1 MNFGPLTLGCKL
13 GPYTI
18 EFNVSDPDN
27 CTTTYTLTLTGKNTK
42 PKFDPLLPPAIA
54 DFTQAINELKT
65 FEIKEIEDNE
75 NSTLTLTCWKMLVGA
90 ETTIG
95 LIKNERKVDPVTKK

>member
-1 MNFGPLTLGCKL
+1 MTLGCKL

-42 PKFDPLLPPAIA
+42 PKFDPSLPAIA
-54 DFTQAINELKT
+54 NSEFTQAINDLST
-65 FEIKEIEDNE
+65 FEIKEIKDNE

-95 LIKNERKVDPVTKK
+95 LIKNERKVDPATNK